1 MHEQFEMKEV
11 HRALLFRSRKY
22 LLHNVRPTEEFWA
35 NLIAKDLFP
44 SDMIDEIRVSVNFYT
59 GLKYLNKCALEK
71 LLYTCICENFGFSR
85 LSTHIFR

>member
-59 GLKYLNKCALEK
+59 DLKYLSKCALEK
-71 LLYTCICENFGFSR
+71 MLCRLYM
-85 LSTHIFR
+85 